1 MKKYRLV
8 ATDLDGTLLDK
19 NGTLGADT
27 LEAISELTKRGVHC
41 AIATGR
47 AYSEIPEALCTCPEI
62 RYIIYSNGAALLDKE
77 SGEQIKACI
86 EKKTLLQM
94 IPILEEYEVQ
104 ICVHV
109 NGCNYY
115 DARYPLREY
124 QEYFHLPDTYIR
136 CVLGGSRAM
145 ENIFDFMRA
154 HADAVEVFS
163 LYFRNDEVLS
173 SCAARLSA
181 LGGLYITY
189 TAGGNFEIFD
199 QRAGKDRALQRLS
212 RHTGIPVSQM
222 ITVGD
227 SDNDTAMT
235 RAAGL
240 GLAVKDASPALLSVA
255 DGVICEGG
263 DGVMRFVLEHYFSED
278 KSHGEF

>member
-19 NGTLGADT
+19 SGSLGGDT
-27 LEAISELTKRGVHC
+27 LAAIGELSKRGVEC

-47 AYSEIPEALCTCPEI
+47 AYSEIPEALCNCPEI
-62 RYIIYSNGAALLDKE
+62 RYIVYSNGAVLLDKK
-77 SGEQIKACI
+77 SGEQIKVCI
-86 EKKTLLQM
+86 EEKTLLQM

-104 ICVHV
+104 ICVHID
-109 NGCNYY
+109 GANYY

-145 ENIFDFMRA
+145 ENVFDFMRA
-154 HADAVEVFS
+154 HADSVEVFS
-163 LYFRNDEVLS
+163 LYFRNDEALS
-173 SCAARLSA
+173 ACAARLSA

-189 TAGGNFEIFD
+189 TAAGNFEVFD
-199 QRAGKDRALQRLS
+199 LRAGKDRALLRLAE
-212 RHTGIPVSQM
+212 HTGISLAEM

-240 GLAVKDASPALLSVA
+240 GLAVRNASPALLSVA
-255 DGVICEGG
+255 DAVAGEGG
-263 DGVMRFVLEHYFSED
+263 DGVMRFVLENYFS
-278 KSHGEF
+278 